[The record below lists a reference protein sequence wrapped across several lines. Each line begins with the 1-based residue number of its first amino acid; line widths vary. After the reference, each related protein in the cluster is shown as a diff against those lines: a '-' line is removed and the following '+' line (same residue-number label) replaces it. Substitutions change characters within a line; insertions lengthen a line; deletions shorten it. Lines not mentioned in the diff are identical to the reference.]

1 MMKLKMIKEKLNGL
15 DVITCKVKYPP
26 IDQLLS
32 LDHVIPLLQECSS
45 DDVSVC
51 LKCAQLVSEWVG
63 MLDILYFSRRT
74 GV

>member
-1 MMKLKMIKEKLNGL
+1 MSSSTLHDEVENNVNSL

-26 IDQLLS
+26 LDQLLS

-51 LKCAQLVSEWVG
+51 LKCAQLVSEWVCLKCNREV
-63 MLDILYFSRRT
+63 M
-74 GV
+74 V